1 MRFLALKLITL
12 LISNLLQL
20 GAKVKFFIFFFFF
33 ESNFSIFFCSLIGQL
48 AIHSLQ
54 NLH

>member
-20 GAKVKFFIFFFFF
+20 GAKVKFLIFFFFF
-33 ESNFSIFFCSLIGQL
+33 ASNFSIFDCRLIGQL